1 MKRRKNTTSSRR
13 KSLQYRG
20 TECLNC
26 SHPLDRSD
34 VYCPNCSQLNS
45 KKQLSAID
53 FFAEFLSSILV
64 YDSRL
69 RNTLKDLLFRPGV
82 ITRNY
87 VKGQRLKYAN
97 PFRFFLSVSI
107 IYFLLEGFVGFIKPA
122 ENDNQLGLN
131 LKPANEAAIDSLFA
145 DQPPE
150 IFSSNSSG
158 DTVKAKQL
166 GLPLYF
172 SEKDLDT
179 LPFLENFGK
188 RGSLYMAYYY
198 RTKTESPSAALDS
211 LGHRNTFNH
220 RWLYSR
226 AITWH
231 KIMHNPNAFVNYITS
246 KIPFFLFFFTPFYAL
261 FFWLFY
267 SRKKY
272 NYIEHVIFIFHIF
285 SFMFLTMVIF
295 RIPELIFG
303 VDFFQTI
310 LFMLLGPLYYY
321 LALRK
326 FYGQGKW
333 RTLFKFVFLS
343 IIFTMSF
350 VTAIGLFVAA
360 SAAIY

>member
-1 MKRRKNTTSSRR
+1 MKLKKDTASHGR

-20 TECLNC
+20 AKCLNC
-26 SHPLDRSD
+26 EQPLDVSD
-34 VYCPNCSQLNS
+34 IYCPYCSQLNS
-45 KKQLSAID
+45 NKQLSAKD

-69 RNTLKDLLFRPGV
+69 RNTLKVLLFSPGK

-87 VKGQRLKYAN
+87 VNGQRLKYAN

-107 IYFLLEGFVGFIKPA
+107 IYFLLEGFVGFIKPP
-122 ENDNQLGLN
+122 ENDAQFGLN
-131 LKPANEAAIDSLFA
+131 IKPANEATIDSLFSS
-145 DQPPE
+145 QSPE
-150 IFSSNSSG
+150 IFYSDSRG
-158 DTVKAKQL
+158 DTIKAKQL
-166 GLPLYF
+166 GIPLYY
-172 SEKDLDT
+172 SEKSLDT
-179 LPFLENFGK
+179 LSLFANYGK
-188 RGSLYMAYYY
+188 RSSLYMAYYY
-198 RTKTESPSAALDS
+198 HTKIENPIMALDS
-211 LGHRNTFNH
+211 LEHTNTFSH

-261 FFWLFY
+261 FFWLLY

-272 NYIEHVIFIFHIF
+272 TYMEHVIFIFHIF
-285 SFMFLTMVIF
+285 SFVFLTMIVF

-303 VDFFQTI
+303 IDFLQYL
-310 LFMLLGPLYYY
+310 LFLFLGPIYYY
-321 LALRK
+321 LALKK

-333 RTLFKFVFLS
+333 RTLLKFVFLS
-343 IIFTMSF
+343 IIFFLSF
-350 VTAIGLFVAA
+350 VTAIGFFVVA